1 MARWLKVAL
10 IVAAGLAFTAICTLL
25 GTSST
30 LIDGMWTDPDAYSI
44 ILFRHIFLV
53 MRSGMVISERL
64 QRDTLGHIAAA
75 CRWVWPVTHYCAAEC
90 SAWLS
95 GSSDQSRGNQSKP
108 LSVVASRRGC

>member
-75 CRWVWPVTHYCAAEC
+75 WSLDLASNALLCSGVFGLALWLLRPV
-90 SAWLS
+90 L
-95 GSSDQSRGNQSKP
+95 RKSK
-108 LSVVASRRGC
+108 